1 MHEDDLPRGCTCRSV
16 ASEPVHLLR
25 FQSIAA
31 LLGFEELCIEDDDM
45 RRTNVEGIVMSAKIT
60 AAGVGECKGFQI
72 AYRRYCCPLQ
82 PVVFVVAEN
91 GHMGMTCE
99 CCPCLHRLEEAA
111 PVPCGFAVVREVAD
125 DGGGVRIRVTLPC
138 RLIGRAPHIVALAA
152 LTVRKEQSAY
162 AILFVDRQERN
173 PIRRTCGVCDTI
185 ETACGGRN
193 LTAIDE
199 LNFIVHCEVG
209 IGGNRMS
216 NVSFT
221 VTQLDTHI
229 FELLRAV
236 PLDHARLYGLCCH
249 DLAQVLNAIR
259 SKSGAGRKE
268 TAKAHRENGLGG
280 GLQKGAARHLLFS
293 VSCGTLSARIR
304 CFS

>member
-1 MHEDDLPRGCTCRSV
+1 MHEDDLPRGCTCRSI

-31 LLGFEELCIEDDDM
+31 LLGLEELCIEHDAVD
-45 RRTNVEGIVMSAKIT
+45 TPEVEGVVMSAKIT
-60 AAGVGECKGFQI
+60 AAVVGECEGFQI
-72 AYRRYCCPLQ
+72 AYGRYRCPLQ
-82 PVVFVVAEN
+82 SVVFVIAKD
-91 GHMGMTCE
+91 GDMGMPRERCSW
-99 CCPCLHRLEEAA
+99 LHCFEEAA
-111 PVPCGFAVVREVAD
+111 PVPCRFSVVREVAD
-125 DGGGVRIRVTLPC
+125 DGGTVGVRMPLPC
-138 RLIGRAPHIVALAA
+138 RLIGCLPHFVAFAA
-152 LTVRKEQSAY
+152 LTVRKEQGTY
-162 AILFVDRQERN
+162 LPVLVYRQERN

-199 LNFIVHCEVG
+199 LNFVVHCEVG

-216 NVSFT
+216 NVPLT

-229 FELLRAV
+229 FELLRAI
-236 PLDHARLYGLCCH
+236 PLDHARLCGMCCH

-268 TAKAHRENGLGG
+268 TAKAHRENGLDG

-293 VSCGTLSARIR
+293 LFGMTASACIR
-304 CFS
+304 RFS